1 MMIVKPN
8 EFTYEQCKELVS
20 EISGKYEFS
29 KVSVIG
35 RSWAG
40 RAIFSLEI
48 GEGDENVLF
57 LGGIKGQELYTPLI
71 LFKFFERLCEGY
83 KNDTKISAVKIR
95 NSLMT
100 RKITIVPC
108 LNPDSIEIASRQS
121 FGAGCYAG
129 LVSRAASGDY
139 SKWNA
144 NARGVDIS
152 HNFNFHH
159 ESIIYENLKQA
170 MPSPYLYAGPSPESE
185 TETKAV
191 AKLCENSLFK
201 HAFLLRAGGE
211 QIYWSD
217 CKENLSETAMMA
229 KVLSSVS
236 GYPLCRK
243 AENERFG
250 TFCEWFSNEYRRPAF
265 EIKTGNGEN
274 PLPVE
279 NFNFIYNKIEEML
292 VLGGI
297 M

>member
-1 MMIVKPN
+1 MIVKPE
-8 EFTYEQCKELVS
+8 EFTYEKCKSIVS
-20 EISGKYEFS
+20 DIGEKYKFANIA
-29 KVSVIG
+29 VIG

-57 LGGIKGQELYTPLI
+57 LGGVKGQESLTPLI
-71 LFKFFERLCEGY
+71 LFKFFERLCESY

-95 NSLMT
+95 SSLLS

-108 LNPDSIEIASRQS
+108 LNPDSIEIVSRQAG
-121 FGAGCYAG
+121 GAGCYSG
-129 LVSRAASGDY
+129 LVSRAAAGDY
-139 SKWNA
+139 SQWNA

-152 HNFNFHH
+152 HNFDFKH
-159 ESIIYENLKQA
+159 ESIIYKNIERP
-170 MPSPYLYAGPSPESE
+170 MPAPYFYAGPSAESE
-185 TETKAV
+185 TETKAA

-201 HAFLLRAGGE
+201 HAFLMRSGGE

-243 AENERFG
+243 ADNERFG
-250 TFCEWFSNEYRRPAF
+250 TFCEWFSNEYHRPAF
-265 EIKTGNGEN
+265 EIKTGKGES

-279 NFNFIYNKIEEML
+279 DFNFTYNKIEEML
-292 VLGGI
+292 ILGAI